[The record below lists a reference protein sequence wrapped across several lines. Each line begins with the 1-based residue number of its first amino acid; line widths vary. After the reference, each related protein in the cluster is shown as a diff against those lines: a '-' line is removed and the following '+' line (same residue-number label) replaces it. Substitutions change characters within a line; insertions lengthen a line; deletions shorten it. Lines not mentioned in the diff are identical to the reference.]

1 MCLLHVLPEIACL
14 NSMHTG
20 IGCICLEFYHIA
32 YLLIG
37 CGGILLGWGG
47 WGGDGDEE
55 DHQDLWEGGLEKQER

>member
-20 IGCICLEFYHIA
+20 IGCICLDHIA

-37 CGGILLGWGG
+37 CGGILLGSGQ
-47 WGGDGDEE
+47 
-55 DHQDLWEGGLEKQER
+55 DHQDLWEGGIGGARKVI